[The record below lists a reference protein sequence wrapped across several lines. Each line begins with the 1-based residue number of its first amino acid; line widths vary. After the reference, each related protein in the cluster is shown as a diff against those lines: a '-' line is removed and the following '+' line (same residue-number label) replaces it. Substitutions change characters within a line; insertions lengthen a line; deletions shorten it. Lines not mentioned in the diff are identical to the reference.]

1 MVVWNRILPQ
11 LVDTIRLRREKY
23 ERASGERKN
32 QIIKWWETTQMTNGL
47 VISIRDLLQL
57 SASISIIRMKEIR
70 TELKCQEK
78 QNILNEAN
86 LLSRRRIDG
95 LELKYTSFD
104 LSISDNMPRSRQ
116 SLYCDLYQTAQR
128 NYSFEELMDLGD
140 VFRCLRCDTLLRKLM
155 TWDELVEFMQ
165 IPI

>member
-1 MVVWNRILPQ
+1 
-11 LVDTIRLRREKY
+11 
-23 ERASGERKN
+23 
-32 QIIKWWETTQMTNGL
+32 MTNGL

-116 SLYCDLYQTAQR
+116 SLYCDLYQTVQR
-128 NYSFEELMDLGD
+128 NYSFEELMNLGD
-140 VFRCLRCDTLLRKLM
+140 VFRCLRCDTLLQKPM
-155 TWDELVEFMQ
+155 TWDELVEFLR
-165 IPI
+165 IRI

>member
-1 MVVWNRILPQ
+1 MVVWSRILPQ
-11 LVDTIRLRREKY
+11 LVDTIWLRREKY

-32 QIIKWWETTQMTNGL
+32 QIIKWWETTQTTNGL

-104 LSISDNMPRSRQ
+104 LSISDNMPRS
-116 SLYCDLYQTAQR
+116 
-128 NYSFEELMDLGD
+128 
-140 VFRCLRCDTLLRKLM
+140 
-155 TWDELVEFMQ
+155 
-165 IPI
+165 

>member
-1 MVVWNRILPQ
+1 MLFR
-11 LVDTIRLRREKY
+11 
-23 ERASGERKN
+23 S
-32 QIIKWWETTQMTNGL
+32 TNGL
-47 VISIRDLLQL
+47 VISTRDLLQL
-57 SASISIIRMKEIR
+57 SASSSIIRTKEIH
-70 TELKCQEK
+70 TELKCQER

-86 LLSRRRIDG
+86 LLSRRRIDA

-104 LSISDNMPRSRQ
+104 LSISDTMPRSRQ